1 MSNLLKNM
9 VHPVGFEPT
18 TSAFGGQR
26 YAVKLAEYCG
36 FAWLRYVMNP
46 LNMPR
51 LNPKGFI
58 LNLRLVPKGDAQ

>member
-9 VHPVGFEPT
+9 VHPSGFEPE

-36 FAWLRYVMNP
+36 FPWLRCV
-46 LNMPR
+46 LNALDMPR
-51 LNPKGFI
+51 LNLKGFNM
-58 LNLRLVPKGDAQ
+58 NLRLVPKGDA